1 MNKSELKDVLKASYM
16 PQSKAAAY
24 LQKTQGYSYD
34 PQLSSM
40 QQKVFLNR
48 DGKPVITQRGST
60 RLADWLIEDP
70 AAMFGYTNTTRVK
83 QAKQLAK
90 DTKNKYGMDATMVSH
105 SLGGYLSEQAAKAT
119 PQSEVYTYNKAAGLP
134 SVFSSIPKTQHDY
147 RTPLDIPSFLGQ
159 YQKGDK
165 ETVSGSYN
173 PIEAHNIKYL

>member
-1 MNKSELKDVLKASYM
+1 MNRSELKDVLKASYM

-24 LQKTQGYSYD
+24 LQKTQGYTYD

-48 DGKPVITQRGST
+48 EGKPVISQRGST
-60 RLADWLIEDP
+60 RLSDWLIEDP
-70 AAMFGYTNTTRVK
+70 AAMFGYTNTSRVK

-90 DTKNKYGMDATMVSH
+90 DTKEKYGVDATVTGH
-105 SLGGYLSEQAAKAT
+105 SLGGYLAEKGKT
-119 PQSEVYTYNKAAGLP
+119 KDSEVYTYNKAAGLP